1 MGVKKTMDIFL
12 EGMQN
17 NNQAGYSGKI
27 LNTPMGPFKWDDL
40 HESWVNM
47 NNGFRMP
54 NFSMQDMLYG
64 SDGAGNGGESEELP
78 PGLIVVCDYSVIPL
92 NGGSQLITSVNTTDL
107 YPYIPSSTYTLSG
120 FDCDV
125 YITAKL
131 AVGNTFRSL
140 NTLPGLTL
148 EYTTTAGSSWAYLR
162 DESSIKW
169 TPPNQTIGP
178 SGNFIIRASMTNG
191 GSTSLGGTG
200 NTYANFNLY
209 LNNINNSGATVANMN
224 VRVYAIEPAIP

>member
-54 NFSMQDMLYG
+54 NFSMQDLLYG
-64 SDGAGNGGESEELP
+64 SDGTGTGDETDQMAPIL
-78 PGLIVVCDYSVIPL
+78 VCDYSILPL
-92 NGGSQLITSVNTTDL
+92 NEGSQLVTTVTITDL
-107 YPYIPSSTYTLSG
+107 FPYIPNSTYTLSG

-131 AVGNTFRSL
+131 AVGNTFISL

-148 EYTTTAGSSWAYLR
+148 EYTTTGGSSWAYLT
-162 DESSIKW
+162 DESSIQW

-178 SGNFIIRASMTNG
+178 SGNFIIRVSG
-191 GSTSLGGTG
+191 PGSTSLGASGATM
-200 NTYANFNLY
+200 ANFNLY
-209 LNNINNSGATVANMN
+209 LNNISDSGATVANMN
-224 VRVYAIEPAIP
+224 VRIYSIEPAFP